1 MKTISVA
8 LCSAMLVSVGA
19 SGVARAQL
27 DMAAEHSVVYGH
39 HHLNVSSVTE
49 HQRLW
54 VEVLGG
60 TPMSFG
66 PNAVVKFPNV
76 LVFMREQ
83 APTGGSK
90 GTTVN
95 HIGFSVPN
103 LRATL
108 DRVAAAGF
116 PVVTREELPASM
128 PVMNDMAHIAAGDF
142 SIAFIMAPDGVK
154 IELVE
159 DRSQQLS
166 IDLHHVHLA
175 AQAPEEVRDWYVAT
189 FGASAGR
196 SGNFHTAEL
205 PGVTLS
211 FLPSAEP
218 LAGTQGR
225 SLDHIGFEIDS
236 LKAFTDM
243 LASQDVVFDRPYTE
257 IPDRGLA
264 LAYFT
269 DPWGTYI
276 ELTEGLDGL

>member
-1 MKTISVA
+1 
-8 LCSAMLVSVGA
+8 VSGPA
-19 SGVARAQL
+19 CPPL
-27 DMAAEHSVVYGH
+27 DLAAEYPVVNGH
-39 HHLNVSSVTE
+39 QHLTVSSVAA
-49 HQRLW
+49 HQRHW
-54 VEVLGG
+54 VDVLGG

-83 APTGGSK
+83 VPTGGSK

-128 PVMNDMAHIAAGDF
+128 QVTNDMAHIAAGDF
-142 SIAFIMAPDGVK
+142 NIAFIMAPDGVK

-159 DRSQQLS
+159 DRSQQLP

-205 PGVTLS
+205 PGVSLS
-211 FLPSAEP
+211 YLPSTEM

-225 SLDHIGFEIDS
+225 SFDHLGFEIDG
-236 LKAFTDM
+236 LKAFTDV
-243 LASQDVVFDRPYTE
+243 LGSRGIVFDRPYTE